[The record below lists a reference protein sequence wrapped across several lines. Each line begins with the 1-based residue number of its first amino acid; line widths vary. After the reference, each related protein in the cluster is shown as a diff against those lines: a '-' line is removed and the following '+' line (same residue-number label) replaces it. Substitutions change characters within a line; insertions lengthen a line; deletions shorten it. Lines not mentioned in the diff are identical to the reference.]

1 MTLWVILGL
10 MTAAAVLAVVWPLV
24 RYGTAARSGS
34 DIAVYRDQLDEV
46 DRDLATGLIGKTEA
60 QAARV
65 EISRRLLAAD
75 AAAQAAPA
83 ASNPVVAA
91 WRRRAVV
98 LVALVLLPAGAAT
111 LYLRIGS
118 PDLATAMLAAEQNV
132 APGHEAS
139 VAAMVAKVE
148 DHLQRN
154 PKDGRGW
161 EVLAPVYLQ
170 LGRYTNSA
178 NAWRNALQFLG
189 EDADR
194 EANLGEAL
202 MAEANG
208 IVTAAAKAAFVRAV
222 TLDSTTVSARYY
234 LGIAAEQDGQHDK
247 AAKIWRDLIA
257 DAPAGAK
264 WVSQVRT
271 ALARVEG
278 KAPATPPGLNAAQRA
293 VLGEQAPAPQS
304 DMIRGMVDR
313 LAARL
318 KKDSSDPDGW
328 VRLVRSYKVLGEP
341 DKATAAADDARK
353 ALAGDPAKLK
363 QLETA
368 LAALAADKTAAPGPG
383 PAPAP
388 ASPNAAQMAVA
399 GKQAPATQSD
409 MISGMVERL
418 ATRLKKD
425 GADPDGWVRLVRS
438 YRVLGEP
445 DKAAAAAADARQAL
459 AGDPGKLKQFEAG
472 LKNLDAAKTAVSA
485 PMPGP
490 APTPKA
496 ATPPGHQQDAQDMVA
511 RLAERLKKSGSDPQ
525 GWLMLA
531 RSYLTLG
538 EKDKATAAINE
549 GRRALADDPA
559 KLAQFNEAL
568 KSFKINE

>member
-1 MTLWVILGL
+1 MILWVIFGL
-10 MTAAAVLAVVWPLV
+10 MTAAAVFAVVWPLV
-24 RYGTAARSGS
+24 RYGTATRSGT

-46 DRDLATGLIGKTEA
+46 DRDMATGLIGKTEA
-60 QAARV
+60 QAARI

-75 AAAQAAPA
+75 AAAQATPA
-83 ASNPVVAA
+83 ASSPVAAA

-98 LVALVLLPAGAAT
+98 LVALVLLPAGAAA

-118 PDLATAMLAAEQNV
+118 PDLASATLAAEQNV
-132 APGHEAS
+132 APGQQAS

-148 DHLQRN
+148 AHLQQN

-170 LGRYTNSA
+170 LSRYTDSVT
-178 NAWRNALQFLG
+178 AWRNALQLLG
-189 EDADR
+189 ENADR
-194 EANLGEAL
+194 LANLGEAL

-208 IVTAAAKAAFVRAV
+208 IVTADAKAAFVRAV

-234 LGIAAEQDGQHDK
+234 LGIAAEQDGQRDK

-257 DAPAGAK
+257 DAPAGAH

-278 KAPATPPGLNAAQRA
+278 KATAPTPGLNAAQRA
-293 VLGEQAPAPQS
+293 VAGEQPPAPQP

-318 KKDSSDPDGW
+318 KKDGSDLDGW

-341 DKATAAADDARK
+341 DKATAAAADAQK
-353 ALAGDPAKLK
+353 AFAGDTGKLQ
-363 QLETA
+363 QLE
-368 LAALAADKTAAPGPG
+368 AALKDLDAGKTAAAAPM
-383 PAPAP
+383 PAPA
-388 ASPNAAQMAVA
+388 Q
-399 GKQAPATQSD
+399 
-409 MISGMVERL
+409 
-418 ATRLKKD
+418 
-425 GADPDGWVRLVRS
+425 
-438 YRVLGEP
+438 
-445 DKAAAAAADARQAL
+445 
-459 AGDPGKLKQFEAG
+459 
-472 LKNLDAAKTAVSA
+472 
-485 PMPGP
+485 
-490 APTPKA
+490 TPKA
-496 ATPPGHQQDAQDMVA
+496 GAAPGHQQNAQSMVEQ
-511 RLAERLKKSGSDPQ
+511 LAERLKTSGSDPQ
-525 GWLMLA
+525 GWLMLT

-538 EKDKATAAINE
+538 EKDKATAAIND

-568 KSFKINE
+568 KRFKINE